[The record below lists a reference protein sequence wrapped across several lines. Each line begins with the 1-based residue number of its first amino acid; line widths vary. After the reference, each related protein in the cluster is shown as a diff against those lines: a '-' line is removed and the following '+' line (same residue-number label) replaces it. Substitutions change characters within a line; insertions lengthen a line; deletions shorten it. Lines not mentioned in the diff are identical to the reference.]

1 MAGTMKVFVF
11 WLLYSSSSVFY
22 VKFFFP
28 SVLKIVSE
36 GFVYSFTENKPYET
50 QSFCSK
56 EKTLE
61 KQKNNVF
68 LF

>member
-22 VKFFFP
+22 VKKFFFP
-28 SVLKIVSE
+28 SLLKIVSK

-50 QSFCSK
+50 RRFCSE

-61 KQKNNVF
+61 KF
-68 LF
+68 